1 MAAALLFLASVSDRG
16 GALRACGR
24 LATAADAAAQAW
36 WKPTQLEMLNETKR
50 LVTNT
55 ESELG
60 AACTWDCFNR
70 ATMLAPLAADILQS
84 GVKGDFLE
92 AGVASGGIS
101 IFMAAMLHAAG
112 VLGDRET
119 GERVRK
125 MWVADSFAGLPPP
138 QEYIDSFAAGGAL
151 SKSVLHRM
159 HQGDRKARIWHG
171 GEFAAGTERVGE
183 NFRQKLP
190 RERLSYPWLKKLKLS
205 PQTRLPVGVHFLKG
219 FFNESL
225 PGPVTSLA
233 MLRADGDLYTSIY
246 ETLAALYPRLS
257 VGGYVIFD
265 DWPIAQARQAVFH
278 YRQQHGITTPIVCAG
293 PALEPPFHVAHL
305 LSYWKK
311 DATTG

>member
-36 WKPTQLEMLNETKR
+36 WKPAQLEMLNETKR

-138 QEYIDSFAAGGAL
+138 QARRTAPTPADEDRTIPDPDRPAKNGCRNTSTPLRPAARSASRCCTECTRATARRESGTVASSPLAPRGWART
-151 SKSVLHRM
+151 S
-159 HQGDRKARIWHG
+159 DRSCLASGSR
-171 GEFAAGTERVGE
+171 
-183 NFRQKLP
+183 
-190 RERLSYPWLKKLKLS
+190 
-205 PQTRLPVGVHFLKG
+205 TRG
-219 FFNESL
+219 
-225 PGPVTSLA
+225 
-233 MLRADGDLYTSIY
+233 
-246 ETLAALYPRLS
+246 
-257 VGGYVIFD
+257 
-265 DWPIAQARQAVFH
+265 
-278 YRQQHGITTPIVCAG
+278 
-293 PALEPPFHVAHL
+293 
-305 LSYWKK
+305 
-311 DATTG
+311 